1 MAFALR
7 ESSVVLQ
14 EPVVSAGDAVS
25 KRNRRAP
32 AERAQFGNI
41 EKFSWRAVRFGFV
54 PTQFAAETDHVA
66 NQLRQFANRNVF
78 AVTDVDDVGRIIFFE
93 KVKTGR
99 RAIVRVQ

>member
-41 EKFSWRAVRFGFV
+41 EKYSRRGVPVPHTTNSCAPLCFASCAFRKSAASACDVSRSKLSFGPKRFVGIAEIKFAPYSRA
-54 PTQFAAETDHVA
+54 
-66 NQLRQFANRNVF
+66 
-78 AVTDVDDVGRIIFFE
+78 
-93 KVKTGR
+93 
-99 RAIVRVQ
+99 